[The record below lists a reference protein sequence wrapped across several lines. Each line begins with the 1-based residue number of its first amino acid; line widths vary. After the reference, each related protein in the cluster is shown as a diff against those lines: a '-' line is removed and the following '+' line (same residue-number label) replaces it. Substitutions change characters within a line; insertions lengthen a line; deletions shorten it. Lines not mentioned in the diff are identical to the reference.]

1 MIKNQIELKILE
13 EEEITLRNME
23 NDNTI
28 LSVFVNSL

>member
-23 NDNTI
+23 NDNTVF
-28 LSVFVNSL
+28 SVLVNSL